1 MHVTR
6 MLRAME
12 ILVPVIIVLVVISVL
27 LGIARDSSMARRIG
41 REVNAQRPAEDPV
54 VLLEKLTA
62 LRASGALTDEEF
74 EAQKA
79 RILGTGQ

>member
-74 EAQKA
+74 QAQKA